1 MLGGLPVDHTRYRR
15 PVDPKDP
22 QVQRRHESSWDE
34 VWDVVRA
41 IPRGRVLAYGDVARL
56 LSRPLTPRAVGW
68 AMHDCPDDVPWH
80 RVVNVRGECSTD
92 RVAGAQQGRQ
102 RRLLEKEGVRF
113 DARGRVDMARHR
125 WSID

>member
-1 MLGGLPVDHTRYRR
+1 MITGSAGRDGG
-15 PVDPKDP
+15 
-22 QVQRRHESSWDE
+22 SAWAE

-80 RVVNVRGECSTD
+80 RVVNVRGECSAD
-92 RVAGAQQGRQ
+92 RVAGSQPGRQ
-102 RRLLEKEGVRF
+102 RRLLQREGVRF
-113 DARGRVDMARHR
+113 GDDGRVDMETFR
-125 WSID
+125 WRP